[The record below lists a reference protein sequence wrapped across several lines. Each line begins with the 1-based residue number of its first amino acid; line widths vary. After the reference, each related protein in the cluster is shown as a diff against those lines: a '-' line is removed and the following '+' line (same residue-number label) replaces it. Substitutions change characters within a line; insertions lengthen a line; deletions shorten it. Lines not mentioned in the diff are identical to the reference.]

1 MASPIP
7 PMLVELQLETAKIR
21 SQMEQL
27 QNNFKDFGKTVEKQ
41 TSFLSNFKSMA
52 AGVFAGNLLTN
63 GLNAVKNAFTG
74 AVQEAQAYES
84 VSNKIKAVLES
95 TGNVA
100 SLSVKGLQEQASAL
114 EGIAAVDEQV
124 ILQGQLVLAT
134 FTQVRNVVG
143 EGNDIFNQ
151 TTKAA
156 LDMAAVLKT
165 DVSGSAMMLGKALN
179 DPIAGMTRLTRSG
192 VQFTDEQKAMVKQL
206 VESGNVLGAQ
216 KIILAE
222 VNREFGGAA
231 AAAGDTFAGAVFR
244 AKDKVDDFTK
254 NLVTNLQPILLSIGK
269 TLGDLY
275 NKYLIPVFN
284 WLGKNKEAII
294 AFATAIAVGYTAL
307 KIYNAVLVVSKG
319 VQTAWTVATTI
330 MRGASLATIAST
342 NGLAASMLAFNAAA
356 RANPIGI
363 IVTALALLAAG
374 FVYAWNNSDTFRKF
388 MIAAGKAGITAISFI
403 IEQVGKLAVGLIK
416 LATGPLRLLLK
427 GLEAIGVGSAG
438 DALKTIES
446 GLDKVGTFFDN
457 ASKKVKEYSKN
468 LDSLANKKIK
478 LPSFGGGTTPD
489 ASGATGVA
497 SDPTSTAGKAE
508 REKERLKKL
517 SEAQK
522 DAAIQ
527 YKKLADQENQKA
539 KLIADYEKDVARK
552 RLEYDEKVADI
563 KKNNAK
569 SVAKAQATYAEQ
581 GLKIEKDYQNKIVT
595 ATKEAAEKRAS
606 IVQTSIDR
614 LRDIFK
620 TATSLDV
627 GKIFSDLLGGD
638 QPLDA
643 TVGNIINKLKDKLA
657 NSKNL
662 LTQTQGLKDKG
673 FSQTFIEQIVG
684 QGTEIGTQLA
694 QKINE
699 ATPETIKELQT
710 LFLETEANANTG
722 IDALATSMNTGMKLA
737 TQELIKAYAEV
748 GTELNTKLAEYAVEF
763 QEAMATAKKDLNE
776 ALTELATELAESLAD
791 AKKDLDRVLADMQD
805 SFTQALSAINS
816 EIQETITAITTL
828 MTLMASLGGS
838 ATYGKLGAGGGRTDS
853 ATSRD
858 LTADYARFKAKEAA
872 DEKAANINITNNLS
886 SNLSASEITQATL
899 NAIRFGQTVTT
910 GRDR

>member
-1 MASPIP
+1 M
-7 PMLVELQLETAKIR
+7 
-21 SQMEQL
+21 
-27 QNNFKDFGKTVEKQ
+27 
-41 TSFLSNFKSMA
+41 
-52 AGVFAGNLLTN
+52 
-63 GLNAVKNAFTG
+63 
-74 AVQEAQAYES
+74 
-84 VSNKIKAVLES
+84 
-95 TGNVA
+95 
-100 SLSVKGLQEQASAL
+100 
-114 EGIAAVDEQV
+114 
-124 ILQGQLVLAT
+124 
-134 FTQVRNVVG
+134 
-143 EGNDIFNQ
+143 
-151 TTKAA
+151 
-156 LDMAAVLKT
+156 
-165 DVSGSAMMLGKALN
+165 
-179 DPIAGMTRLTRSG
+179 
-192 VQFTDEQKAMVKQL
+192 
-206 VESGNVLGAQ
+206 
-216 KIILAE
+216 
-222 VNREFGGAA
+222 
-231 AAAGDTFAGAVFR
+231 
-244 AKDKVDDFTK
+244 
-254 NLVTNLQPILLSIGK
+254 
-269 TLGDLY
+269 
-275 NKYLIPVFN
+275 
-284 WLGKNKEAII
+284 
-294 AFATAIAVGYTAL
+294 
-307 KIYNAVLVVSKG
+307 
-319 VQTAWTVATTI
+319 
-330 MRGASLATIAST
+330 
-342 NGLAASMLAFNAAA
+342 
-356 RANPIGI
+356 
-363 IVTALALLAAG
+363 
-374 FVYAWNNSDTFRKF
+374 
-388 MIAAGKAGITAISFI
+388 
-403 IEQVGKLAVGLIK
+403 
-416 LATGPLRLLLK
+416 
-427 GLEAIGVGSAG
+427 
-438 DALKTIES
+438 
-446 GLDKVGTFFDN
+446 
-457 ASKKVKEYSKN
+457 
-468 LDSLANKKIK
+468 
-478 LPSFGGGTTPD
+478 
-489 ASGATGVA
+489 
-497 SDPTSTAGKAE
+497 
-508 REKERLKKL
+508 
-517 SEAQK
+517 
-522 DAAIQ
+522 
-527 YKKLADQENQKA
+527 
-539 KLIADYEKDVARK
+539 ARK

-838 ATYGKLGAGGGRTDS
+838 AGYGKLGGGGGRTDS

-858 LTADYARFKAKEAA
+858 LGADYERFKAKEAA

-886 SNLSASEITQATL
+886 SNLSAGEITQATL